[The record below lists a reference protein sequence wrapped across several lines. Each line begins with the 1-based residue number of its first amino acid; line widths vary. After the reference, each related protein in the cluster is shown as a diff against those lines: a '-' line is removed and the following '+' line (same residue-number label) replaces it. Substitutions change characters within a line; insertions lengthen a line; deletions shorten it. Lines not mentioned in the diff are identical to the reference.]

1 MANDPKASRIA
12 ERGAAKAKS
21 RAGRSRAG
29 SPFSARSTGSTTK
42 GNRSPLNSV
51 AKLHKGR
58 VCHSHHVIS
67 LNDVLLTD
75 HRFQGHS
82 MAKSARKKDHEATH
96 RNCLDLMD
104 QIQKEFE
111 LALGAIDEERAH
123 DSQSMQRLHAEMA
136 QETSNLQQAITAKD
150 KALVENQRLVKE
162 LCQIQ
167 QQQES
172 VKATMQDQVSWHDIQ
187 PVLHQAHGDLV
198 SATTRFWNTID
209 ALRNHA
215 LASYF
220 PSSGVIHGSWPEQD
234 DPLGTLGHNALPGFS
249 ASSDYPVLTQEA
261 PAPSNHESLV

>member
-58 VCHSHHVIS
+58 
-67 LNDVLLTD
+67 
-75 HRFQGHS
+75 GHS